1 MPTIQHQDERET
13 MTERMLEHNRESG
26 GGVEKGSEAIF
37 ALAFLKWFDDWAYS
51 IAAGGGATGAARK
64 FRYIGVST
72 LASLILSIVGC
83 AGYLFFKLQP
93 GESFLDIFVAYL
105 PFVLFVP
112 VVFFGVS
119 FAVYKLLHHGED
131 D

>member
-13 MTERMLEHNRESG
+13 MTERMLEHNREPG
-26 GGVEKGSEAIF
+26 GGIEKGSEGIF

-51 IAAGGGATGAARK
+51 IATGGGATGDARK
-64 FRYIGVST
+64 LRYIGVST

-83 AGYLFFKLQP
+83 AVYLFFKLQP
-93 GESFLDIFVAYL
+93 GELFLAVFAAYL
-105 PFVLFVP
+105 PFVLLVPAVIFVI
-112 VVFFGVS
+112 S
-119 FAVYKLLHHGED
+119 LAAYKLLHHGED